1 VALMRRRRRRRAWN
15 DPLTRLLAVAAVAS
29 TGGVV
34 GTEVLRV
41 WRHAGD
47 PGVPP
52 EEMLAAA
59 GEVTRQTVEVAREG
73 YRGGSLRENALLL
86 ALLSFNVTW
95 LGARVSATVI
105 RRRGTFG
112 PFRNAVIGRTHI
124 HHFVPGI
131 VLVLASGGASIVS
144 RDERLDRWLAIPFG
158 AGAALTLDESALL
171 LRLDDVYWTEEGILS
186 VQISLLTLSLMSA
199 AALATRVLR
208 RGERAVLLPGDEG
221 GAPAAGS
228 G

>member
-1 VALMRRRRRRRAWN
+1 MRRRRRRRAWN

-131 VLVLASGGASIVS
+131 VLVLAAGGASIVS

-186 VQISLLTLSLMSA
+186 VQISLLALSLMSA

-228 G
+228 V